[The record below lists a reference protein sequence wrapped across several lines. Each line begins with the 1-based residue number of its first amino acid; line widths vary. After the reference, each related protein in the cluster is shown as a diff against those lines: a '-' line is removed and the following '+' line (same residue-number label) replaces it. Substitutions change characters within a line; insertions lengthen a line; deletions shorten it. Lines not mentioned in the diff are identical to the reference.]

1 MDDSKSTT
9 PAPAPAGTED
19 NSATQQPT
27 APPAAT
33 DDNDMVTISKE
44 DYKKLQ
50 SQRDSNHERARKT
63 EYQVALMAQER
74 DIEKFISENKAKF
87 PDVKTDDLLDAED
100 PEDFEKLAAQTQT
113 RIDEAAQRRLGELQ
127 QAQVPKLSPK
137 EKAEQLKQLKENP
150 GSASFQKMLKLEQ
163 QQ

>member
-19 NSATQQPT
+19 ISATQQQT

-87 PDVKTDDLLDAED
+87 PDVKIDDLLDAED
-100 PEDFEKLAAQTQT
+100 PEDFEKLAGQTQT

-127 QAQVPKLSPK
+127 NAQVPTISPK
-137 EKAEQLKQLKENP
+137 EKAERLKQLKENP
-150 GSASFQKMLKLEQ
+150 GSASFQEMLTLQ
-163 QQ
+163 QQQ